1 MRSRSSRSGRST
13 RTPHQQR
20 HQQQRQQQQQ
30 QERTGAN
37 RRMARPTAGEHGGH
51 DEVIYVKSE
60 PAGRSVED
68 AIPLLSD
75 TDTDTDSDC
84 DELPPMRKPEDEQQ
98 QQQQQQQQ
106 HGHQHAGSASASAVD
121 LEDDTSAPD
130 WQRATYFASQRAY
143 ADIAHYF
150 RTGDAYFVSLTMT
163 PWESSQDPVDIVD
176 FGWAHLR
183 PQFNPDGRQQHF
195 DWNAQIAKAHKGH
208 NTFAFN
214 QDMYYAA
221 ERVCSAVNVKG
232 ARTSWRPYVVH
243 YQPIEGKDCYNEA
256 VLPHHK
262 DNFLFRAFIDH
273 IKPKRET
280 KSNCFSRNIAGT
292 YFDGQFHL
300 MLEFNQFL
308 NTLSERK
315 PVFLLT

>member
-1 MRSRSSRSGRST
+1 
-13 RTPHQQR
+13 
-20 HQQQRQQQQQ
+20 
-30 QERTGAN
+30 
-37 RRMARPTAGEHGGH
+37 
-51 DEVIYVKSE
+51 
-60 PAGRSVED
+60 
-68 AIPLLSD
+68 
-75 TDTDTDSDC
+75 
-84 DELPPMRKPEDEQQ
+84 
-98 QQQQQQQQ
+98 QQQQQQQ

-300 MLEFNQFL
+300 
-308 NTLSERK
+308 
-315 PVFLLT
+315 